1 MTCVQVLRGVSRC
14 AAAATVPVAAGSLAL
29 LVAGPAGAVSLGGTA
44 TIAPPGATA
53 ATPLLS
59 GGSATM
65 FTVALPPSAA
75 CSGDTMHAGYHVYS
89 YLVKR
94 GTDLAH
100 VHFTDLPSVGYGIV
114 TNGGRYYGPVNTAIR
129 TGQIVEIPNDFAWAH
144 LVKGGGGNIPLS
156 QLLYAGSSGAWD
168 TGLACANTHGT
179 LSNHWNTEIT
189 FLANSADRAGFVWRV
204 DATAAGAGSEPF
216 TLGTATSPS
225 STGPVAVAKASRAGA
240 TGSPTAEASPTG
252 SAGPTSAPTPYLA
265 SPSPSPSLSPAPAT
279 TGTTV
284 SAGSDLPIIGILAG
298 LLLVVGAGIAVF
310 LRLWE
315 AR

>member
-1 MTCVQVLRGVSRC
+1 VSRC
-14 AAAATVPVAAGSLAL
+14 AAAATVPVAAGWLAL
-29 LVAGPAGAVSLGGTA
+29 LLAGPAGAASLGGAA

-53 ATPLLS
+53 ATPLMS
-59 GGSATM
+59 GGSATT

-89 YLVKR
+89 YLVKS
-94 GTDLAH
+94 GTDLAD
-100 VHFTDLPSVGYGIV
+100 VRFTDLPSVGYGIV
-114 TNGGRYYGPVNTAIR
+114 SNGGRYYGPVNTGMR
-129 TGQIVEIPNDFAWAH
+129 TGEIVEIPNDFAWAH
-144 LVKGGGGNIPLS
+144 LVRGGGGNIPLS

-179 LSNHWNTEIT
+179 LSNDWNTEIT
-189 FLANSADRAGFVWRV
+189 FLANAADRAGFVWRV
-204 DATAAGAGSEPF
+204 DAPAATARSEPF
-216 TLGTATSPS
+216 TAGTAISPS
-225 STGPVAVAKASRAGA
+225 STRPVAVAKASSTGA
-240 TGSPTAEASPTG
+240 TGLPTTDVSPTG
-252 SAGPTSAPTPYLA
+252 GSGPTPGPTPDVA
-265 SPSPSPSLSPAPAT
+265 SPSPSPAPAT

-284 SAGSDLPIIGILAG
+284 SAGSDLPIIGILVG

>member
-1 MTCVQVLRGVSRC
+1 VSCVQVLRGVSRW

-29 LVAGPAGAVSLGGTA
+29 LVAGPAGAVSLGGAA
-44 TIAPPGATA
+44 TIAKPGATA

-59 GGSATM
+59 GGSATT

-75 CSGDTMHAGYHVYS
+75 CSGDTMHAGYHIYS

-100 VHFTDLPSVGYGIV
+100 VRFTDLPSVGYGIV
-114 TNGGRYYGPVNTAIR
+114 TNGGRYYGPVNTAMS
-129 TGQIVEIPNDFAWAH
+129 TGEIVEIPNDFAWAH

-179 LSNHWNTEIT
+179 LSNDWNTDIT
-189 FLANSADRAGFVWRV
+189 FLANAADRAGFVWWV
-204 DATAAGAGSEPF
+204 DATAATGVSEPF
-216 TLGTATSPS
+216 TSGTATSPS
-225 STGPVAVAKASRAGA
+225 STRPVAVAKASSTGA
-240 TGSPTAEASPTG
+240 TGSPMTDASPTG
-252 SAGPTSAPTPYLA
+252 RADPASGPAPDVA
-265 SPSPSPSLSPAPAT
+265 SPSPAPAT

-284 SAGSDLPIIGILAG
+284 SAGSDLPIVGILAG

-315 AR
+315 SR